1 MREPCTDAR
10 PMLRKSKKPSC
21 LFCAF
26 FAFAAVLTFS
36 AFRQA
41 QPQSNS
47 VVSISALVR
56 TGQYSLA
63 VQESDKALQSTPE
76 DPRLFT
82 LKAIALS
89 KLGQFSE
96 ALAGFQSALNINSS
110 YLPALAGAAELKY
123 QLGSGDAIVYLDRLL
138 KIKPE
143 DQVAHAMRAV
153 VAWKAGDCP
162 VAVEHFAKA
171 YEQIASQAAALHEYG
186 VCLIRLKRLDAASDI
201 FKRWR
206 QLEPG
211 NRQAA
216 YALALVQVLN
226 KEYKDA
232 IGALEPWLSDANG
245 DSKAWELAS
254 TAYEALGDTPNAV
267 KSL

>member
-1 MREPCTDAR
+1 
-10 PMLRKSKKPSC
+10 MLAYR
-21 LFCAF
+21 
-26 FAFAAVLTFS
+26 
-36 AFRQA
+36 RQA
-41 QPQSNS
+41 CAGKIPKTDRLLCFSFVLAALLTIGAFCQAQSQPGSIE
-47 VVSISALVR
+47 SISALIR
-56 TGQYSLA
+56 AGQYSLA
-63 VQESDKALQSTPE
+63 VQTADKALQSTPG

-89 KLGQFSE
+89 KLGQSTE
-96 ALAGFQSALNINSS
+96 ALAGFQSALHINSN

-123 QLGSGDAIVYLDRLL
+123 QLGSSDAIVYLDRLL

-171 YEQIASQAAALHEYG
+171 YEQIVSQAAALHEYG
-186 VCLIRLKRLDAASDI
+186 VCLIRLKRLDAASDT

-216 YALALVQVLN
+216 Y
-226 KEYKDA
+226 
-232 IGALEPWLSDANG
+232 
-245 DSKAWELAS
+245 
-254 TAYEALGDTPNAV
+254 
-267 KSL
+267 